1 MAKCLNIILKLNI
14 FSTPTSTGV
23 PASSCGHG
31 PDRVPRNA
39 VRETYNSCGT
49 DYYRGISFFFSFN
62 HFLSPL
68 ASAIYSARLKRPP
81 YEMPDDKIRADSDDD
96 NTNTAARTTILTRS
110 SNGHLYRYCTAGA
123 RDKALS
129 CPDTR

>member
-1 MAKCLNIILKLNI
+1 MLKHYFKTQYFLNPYHDWRPCLELRPRTRRGSAKR
-14 FSTPTSTGV
+14 FS
-23 PASSCGHG
+23 
-31 PDRVPRNA
+31 RN
-39 VRETYNSCGT
+39 ENSCGT
-49 DYYRGISFFFSFN
+49 ERLQRNFVCFFLLPL
-62 HFLSPL
+62 LSPL

-129 CPDTR
+129 CRGTR